1 MGLCPVGAITRV
13 EDFYRNLDTRII
25 SGFDLGIDYNFS
37 SRFGFFNISVNATK
51 IDKFIQKAGPDVSE
65 LLEAQQ
71 QGLIPSEFSIL
82 SRAFPDKTP

>member
-1 MGLCPVGAITRV
+1 MSGWSDNKV

-37 SRFGFFNISVNATK
+37 SRIGFFNISVNATK

-71 QGLIPSEFSIL
+71 
-82 SRAFPDKTP
+82 